1 MKDAIINFRTTSE
14 MKERLRTCAASIE
27 GYTITRI
34 LEEGAA
40 MAMGALSKKKK
51 EH

>member
-1 MKDAIINFRTTSE
+1 MKDAIINFRTTQD
-14 MKERLRTCAASIE
+14 MKEKLRKCAASVE

-34 LEEGAA
+34 LEEGADLA
-40 MAMGALSKKKK
+40 MNLLQKKKR